1 VAPPPSSRRRPKAGE
16 AFAEASDKFGAEDV
30 PQGPV
35 MTCLPGGRL
44 PDFEAVK
51 KSLAATDLADALA
64 AHVHGQ
70 LVAPGEE
77 LMVLPPQP
85 TTQQAEGEEA
95 GPTPELLEAGEGVR
109 QEKTRLVADRYG
121 YVYASG
127 KLLQVLSPLWVS
139 ADGMQVRF
147 LQFRQLRAPAGVDRG
162 SLQQMLSEVG
172 AVADLDDEAVEQLL
186 AGLSPAEAQSVLL
199 MNGEPAKRGED
210 GRVDY
215 SFDPEVRSGT
225 LQEDG
230 SFDLRDRN
238 SSIGVVAGQKLA
250 TIYPPTDGTGGRNV
264 LGEDVAAEDGT
275 ATEITGGANVIMKSG
290 DGGVVTVTSEI
301 AGNVH
306 IKHGQVVVT
315 TVFRVDGDLT
325 YETGNVEVEGDVEV
339 TGTVLAGFSVKAGGD
354 ITVGGT
360 VENAVSLTARGDI
373 IVAQGVLG
381 EETQVA
387 AVGNL
392 TARYVQNA
400 HARVG
405 GDVMIGNYL
414 YNADIRCGGHVSVSD
429 AGGGRSGTIAGGR
442 VMATG
447 GIDAC
452 YAGARSG
459 DRTIIGVD
467 GTPRDTVKAERLQA
481 EIAELDGQVR
491 RLLRTLGIT
500 KIDGEAL
507 AKLMK
512 AAPPRQRASIIA
524 FVKRLRTMLAERE
537 KVAADW
543 DEVQSRINE
552 QVRASVLEISKEV
565 YGGTEIC
572 FAQRTVMVSVK
583 TPPST
588 YYFADEKIRS
598 RALRQGSPES
608 QAAEPTSA

>member
-1 VAPPPSSRRRPKAGE
+1 MAPPSSSRRRPKADE
-16 AFAEASDKFGAEDV
+16 AYAEASDKEGAEVV

-35 MTCLPGGRL
+35 MTCLPGERM
-44 PDFEAVK
+44 PDYEAVK
-51 KSLAATDLADALA
+51 QCLAATDFEDALTA
-64 AHVHGQ
+64 NPHAQ

-77 LMVLPPQP
+77 LMVLPPPP
-85 TTQQAEGEEA
+85 TSPPTQGEETE
-95 GPTPELLEAGEGVR
+95 PTPTMLEAGEGVR
-109 QEKTRLVADRYG
+109 EEQARLVADRYG
-121 YVYASG
+121 YVYDSG
-127 KLLQVLSPLWVS
+127 KVLQVLSPLWVS
-139 ADGMQVRF
+139 GDGMQVRF
-147 LQFRQLRAPAGVDRG
+147 LHFRQLRTPARVDRG

-172 AVADLDDEAVEQLL
+172 AVADPDDEAVEQLL
-186 AGLSPAEAQSVLL
+186 AGLSPAETLSVLL
-199 MNGEPAKRGED
+199 MNGEPAQRGVD
-210 GRVDY
+210 GRIDY

-230 SFDLRDRN
+230 SIDLRERN
-238 SSIGVVAGQKLA
+238 SSIGVVVGEKVA

-275 ATEITGGANVIMKSG
+275 ASEITGGANITMASG
-290 DGGVVTVTSEI
+290 DGGVIILTSEI

-306 IKHGQVVVT
+306 IKNGQVEVT
-315 TVFRVDGDLT
+315 PVFRVDGDLT

-400 HARVG
+400 HAMVG
-405 GDVMIGNYL
+405 GDIMIGNYL

-467 GTPRDTVKAERLQA
+467 GTPSDTMKAETLQA
-481 EIAELDGQVR
+481 EIAELDGRVR

-507 AKLMK
+507 ARLMK
-512 AAPPRQRASIIA
+512 AAPPRQRTSIIA

-537 KVAADW
+537 KVAAEW
-543 DEVQSRINE
+543 DEVQGRINE
-552 QVRASVLEISKEV
+552 QVKAGVLEISKEV
-565 YGGTEIC
+565 YGGTEVF
-572 FAQRTVMVSVK
+572 FAQRAVTISMK
-583 TPPST
+583 TPPSA
-588 YYFADEKIRS
+588 YYFADEEIRS
-598 RALRQGSPES
+598 RALNQGSDES
-608 QAAEPTSA
+608 QGAEPASA